1 MILDLSTLFG
11 IKPKII
17 SEKPPNSTVD
27 VVLPVSRHP
36 SDGARRGLLERMVLG
51 WC

>member
-17 SEKPPNSTVD
+17 SEKRQNSTVD
-27 VVLPVSRHP
+27 VVLPVSRD
-36 SDGARRGLLERMVLG
+36 SAGGTRRRLLERMAFG
-51 WC
+51 RS

>member
-1 MILDLSTLFG
+1 MILDLSDPFG

-17 SEKPPNSTVD
+17 SEKRPNSTVD

-36 SDGARRGLLERMVLG
+36 ADRARRGLFERMVLG